1 MLKPLAARRTII
13 LFAAILV
20 GFLVIKVFLSA
31 PARQL
36 PPRRA
41 VQGEVKEGA
50 TQQRMRDIAPAPVI
64 EPYPA
69 VFIGTGD
76 QSAGS
81 WTRQ

>member
-1 MLKPLAARRTII
+1 MLKPLAVRRTII
-13 LFAAILV
+13 LLAAILV
-20 GFLVIKVFLSA
+20 GFLVIEVFLSA

-41 VQGEVKEGA
+41 AEGEVKEGA
-50 TQQRMRDIAPAPVI
+50 TQHHTRDIAPAPVI
-64 EPYPA
+64 EPHPN

-81 WTRQ
+81 WTQQ